1 MALFMKGA
9 IMKHRK
15 FLFLVLV
22 AALVLACNVP
32 STPVGVPGT
41 TTVTPTATF
50 IAATFTPIGS
60 TVPFAMPNDGPLNC
74 RTGPGTTSQVL
85 VVLAGT
91 QSAEIVGKNPENTW
105 WYVKNPYLDGTFCWV
120 IGIFVNVTGDISQT
134 AVVGVPATPTNSAST
149 VIAVDMTISP
159 DTINVDCGGAGEA
172 ITVNAKIQVNGPM
185 QITAHFRDELYGDL
199 PSHTLN
205 FTRADIQDISDTFT
219 PPPTEGRH
227 RIFLIIDGV
236 DLSDMNARK
245 PYQINC

>member
-1 MALFMKGA
+1 
-9 IMKHRK
+9 MKHRK
-15 FLFLVLV
+15 YLFAFLI
-22 AALVLACNVP
+22 AALVLACNIP
-32 STPVGVPGT
+32 SPTPVGTTLPGT
-41 TTVTPTATF
+41 TTVTPTITSTV

-74 RTGPGTTSQVL
+74 RTGPGTNYQVL

-91 QSAEIVGKNPENTW
+91 QSAEVVGKNPENTW

-120 IGIFVNVTGDISQT
+120 IGIFVDVSGDVSQT
-134 AVVGVPATPTNSAST
+134 AVVGVPATPTNSASA
-149 VIAVDMTISP
+149 VIGVDMTITPESI
-159 DTINVDCGGAGEA
+159 DVDCGGAGEP
-172 ITVNAKIQVNGPM
+172 ITVSAKIQTNGPM
-185 QITAHFRDELYGDL
+185 QITAHFRDELHGDL

-219 PPPTEGRH
+219 PPATEGRH
-227 RIFLIIDGV
+227 RIFLIIDGI